1 MFGSVTRYLVRA
13 YNSMYRK
20 FCNHVD
26 RLSYKAFHDELTG
39 VYNRAGYE
47 HLLSALDFESTYI
60 LLVDVDN
67 FKGVN
72 DTFGHDAGDKI
83 LTKIV
88 KLLKINFRSDD
99 CICRIGGDEFVVF
112 MVQSAPG
119 MKELLIRKISKINE
133 SLSDTSDGLPAV
145 SISAGVVFGSCIA
158 NDENIIQ
165 KADDALYRIKRN
177 GKNGIAFFEA

>member
-1 MFGSVTRYLVRA
+1 M
-13 YNSMYRK
+13 
-20 FCNHVD
+20 
-26 RLSYKAFHDELTG
+26 
-39 VYNRAGYE
+39 
-47 HLLSALDFESTYI
+47 
-60 LLVDVDN
+60 LVDVDN

-72 DTFGHDAGDKI
+72 DTFSHDAGDKI

>member
-1 MFGSVTRYLVRA
+1 
-13 YNSMYRK
+13 MYRK
-20 FCNHVD
+20 FRNHVV
-26 RLSYKAFHDELTG
+26 RLSYMAFHDELTG
-39 VYNRAGYE
+39 VYNCAGYE

-60 LLVDVDN
+60 MLVDVDN